1 MKEKISEIW
10 CSVLEVDSIGE
21 DERFY
26 DLGGNSISMIIIL
39 DEIKKEYGVSLPTK
53 DLYCFDTINKMV
65 QLVEKNVKNEGE

>member
-10 CSVLEVDSIGE
+10 CSVLEIDSIGE

-53 DLYCFDTINKMV
+53 DLYSFDTINKMV
-65 QLVEKNVKNEGE
+65 QLVEKNMKNEGE